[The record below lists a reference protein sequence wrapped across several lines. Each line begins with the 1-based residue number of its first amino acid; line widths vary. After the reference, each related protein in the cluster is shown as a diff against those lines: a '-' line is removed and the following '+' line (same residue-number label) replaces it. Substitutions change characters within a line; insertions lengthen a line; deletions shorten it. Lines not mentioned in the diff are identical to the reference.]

1 MKNRIHFRLGLFF
14 AAVLLSSCNNSHNSS
29 STSQEKASSAANTNI
44 PDFKGDSAYSY
55 VEKQVAF
62 GPRIP
67 NTDAHEKCAEW
78 LAAKLRSFTPNVQ
91 VQETV
96 VTGYDGSKL
105 KCKNIIATFFPENK
119 NRIAIFSHWD
129 TRPWADE
136 DTAKK
141 YHSKTFDGANDGPS
155 GVGVILEMA
164 RLLKDTKPGIGV
176 TLVMLDVEDY
186 GVSGDENSYCLGT
199 QYWANHFDKSA
210 GIPQYGILLDMV
222 GAPKSRFMFEAVSVR
237 FARPVLEKVWK
248 EASILGYNNYFI
260 PSETGGITD
269 DHVFINNITQIPT
282 IDIIDYDAMRTGG
295 FGYYW
300 HTHFD
305 DMKVVDRSVLKAV
318 GQTLVNVIFKENKL

>member
-1 MKNRIHFRLGLFF
+1 MKNKIHFSLGLFL
-14 AAVLLSSCNNSHNSS
+14 AAVLLSSCNNSNNSS
-29 STSQEKASSAANTNI
+29 NTSQEKTSSAANINI

-67 NTDAHEKCAEW
+67 NTVSHESCAQW
-78 LAAKLRSFTPNVQ
+78 LEAKLKSFTPNVQ
-91 VQETV
+91 VQESV

-155 GVGVILEMA
+155 GVGVILEIA

-176 TLVMLDVEDY
+176 TLVLLDVEDY

-199 QYWANHFDKSA
+199 QYWANHFNKSS
-210 GIPQYGILLDMV
+210 GMPVPLSPTNTSIYLLSSLMITRVSTLITPSLV
-222 GAPKSRFMFEAVSVR
+222 GSFC
-237 FARPVLEKVWK
+237 L
-248 EASILGYNNYFI
+248 ASLI
-260 PSETGGITD
+260 
-269 DHVFINNITQIPT
+269 
-282 IDIIDYDAMRTGG
+282 A
-295 FGYYW
+295 
-300 HTHFD
+300 
-305 DMKVVDRSVLKAV
+305 
-318 GQTLVNVIFKENKL
+318 